1 MYSVSEPCNA
11 TWTLYRAS
19 NAFGGSRLSTANDVT
34 TCLQGCNANRRCR
47 AADYNA
53 SSPIGRRCFLHF
65 STGAARVNVG
75 LFTAVSH
82 YSISRVCPSTY
93 KNVPL
98 QGSPKSCT
106 FFFGTVQDK
115 MKRISPKCFFL
126 GTFSWNPFHFILNGS
141 KDLVRWKVYNVFGTP
156 CKWCLH
162 VPSVLWHYWL
172 GARKGIQFVKI
183 EWWGVGLVICLER
196 GADCLHMVQLMPL
209 PSQNLLPHLN
219 AVNTI
224 HKTYG
229 QVRHNFLS
237 KQFFFSFI
245 HSNIRW

>member
-1 MYSVSEPCNA
+1 MAPKTSWHRHGTKFRHCHPMYSVSEPCNA

-82 YSISRVCPSTY
+82 YSISRVCPSTD

-98 QGSPKSCT
+98 QGGPKSCT

-115 MKRISPKCFFL
+115 MKRISPKCFFS
-126 GTFSWNPFHFILNGS
+126 GNIFV
-141 KDLVRWKVYNVFGTP
+141 K
-156 CKWCLH
+156 
-162 VPSVLWHYWL
+162 SVSFYLERFQRS
-172 GARKGIQFVKI
+172 GALKGIQRF
-183 EWWGVGLVICLER
+183 WDTL
-196 GADCLHMVQLMPL
+196 
-209 PSQNLLPHLN
+209 
-219 AVNTI
+219 
-224 HKTYG
+224 
-229 QVRHNFLS
+229 
-237 KQFFFSFI
+237 
-245 HSNIRW
+245 

>member
-82 YSISRVCPSTY
+82 YSISRVCPSTD

-98 QGSPKSCT
+98 QGGPKSCT
-106 FFFGTVQDK
+106 FFFGTVRDK
-115 MKRISPKCFFL
+115 MKRISPKCFFWEH
-126 GTFSWNPFHFILNGS
+126 FREIRFILSWTVPKIWCVERYTTFLGHPVNG
-141 KDLVRWKVYNVFGTP
+141 VYT
-156 CKWCLH
+156 CLQCFDTTGWA
-162 VPSVLWHYWL
+162 PGRASSL
-172 GARKGIQFVKI
+172 
-183 EWWGVGLVICLER
+183 
-196 GADCLHMVQLMPL
+196 
-209 PSQNLLPHLN
+209 
-219 AVNTI
+219 
-224 HKTYG
+224 
-229 QVRHNFLS
+229 
-237 KQFFFSFI
+237 
-245 HSNIRW
+245 